1 VANTTY
7 TKVGSRVIINRRS
20 YDNSGST
27 VTVLVLKIR
36 EASTW
41 IMAEFHRLRELL
53 DEQSSLSLSLSLRP
67 RLLLCFEFCAA

>member
-1 VANTTY
+1 M
-7 TKVGSRVIINRRS
+7 IINRRL

-41 IMAEFHRLRELL
+41 IMAEFHRLRELF
-53 DEQSSLSLSLSLRP
+53 DGQSSLSLSLRP
-67 RLLLCFEFCAA
+67 RLLLCFESCAA